1 MLKAGIIGKR
11 LTEKKECEVCK
22 NKDLS
27 DEWSGIVVILNPK
40 ESKVSQILNIE
51 TQGMYAQNIKT
62 L

>member
-1 MLKAGIIGKR
+1 MLKACIICKR